1 MRDQRFKLYASGALF
16 DVEADPLEKN
26 DLAASADREVVAAK
40 QRLQQALAG
49 LPADAKLGF
58 EFRSSSAFNAKAG
71 KGKAGAKS
79 KGAPKPE

>member
-1 MRDQRFKLYASGALF
+1 MWKQI
-16 DVEADPLEKN
+16 LEKT
-26 DLAASADREVVAAK
+26 DLAASGDREAVAAK
-40 QRLQQALAG
+40 QRLQQALAS

-71 KGKAGAKS
+71 KGKAGAKP